1 MTEKEFRRLVTDLEI
16 QSDERQK
23 LNEYMDLVNN
33 ILTQAH

>member
-33 ILTQAH
+33 I